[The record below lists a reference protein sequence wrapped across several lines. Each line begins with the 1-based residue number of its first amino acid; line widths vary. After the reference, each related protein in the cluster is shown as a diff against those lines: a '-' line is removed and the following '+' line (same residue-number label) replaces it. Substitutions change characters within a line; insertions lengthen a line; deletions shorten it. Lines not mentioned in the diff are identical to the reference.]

1 MPDDNNAAGSL
12 EPDELVQKL
21 IPDPARAAPEVT
33 VLTGWVGQSTREG
46 YVRMYLVADLSEYVV
61 FPAEDVVHHEKVPTG
76 RAGLAA
82 TRVWLRQTTELQHTR
97 KIPKAGQRQFL
108 AGTVAAGFLSR
119 FPRPGLQGGGFH
131 TGRGGALVSVPPQAS
146 VCFSC
151 PTEGG
156 EDTCV
161 PATCTLSTSCQTQF
175 LCL

>member
-1 MPDDNNAAGSL
+1 MLDDDDAAGSL
-12 EPDELVQKL
+12 ESDDLVRKL
-21 IPDPARAAPEVT
+21 IPDPAHAAPNIT
-33 VLTGWVGQSTREG
+33 VLTGWIGQSTREG

-61 FPAEDVVHHEKVPTG
+61 FREEDVVHHEKVPAE

-82 TRVWLRQTTELQHTR
+82 TRVWLRDTAELQHTR
-97 KIPKAGQRQFL
+97 RLPQAGQRQFL
-108 AGTVAAGFLSR
+108 GGTVAAAFLSR
-119 FPRPGLQGGGFH
+119 FPRPGMHGGGFH
-131 TGRGGALVSVPPQAS
+131 AGGGALVSVPPQAS